1 MRLARNHFH
10 IEDLGNGLLRSF
22 VFRYFA
28 CEMYSK
34 VFFWLVGE
42 DRCGDTK
49 ILFGV
54 CTCEHVLTLKAI
66 TYLQTENAIAIA
78 EHCDRMA
85 GRQCLGYSG

>member
-1 MRLARNHFH
+1 MGYSEALFFAISLAKCIR
-10 IEDLGNGLLRSF
+10 RCS
-22 VFRYFA
+22 
-28 CEMYSK
+28 
-34 VFFWLVGE
+34 FWLVGE

-54 CTCEHVLTLKAI
+54 CTSEHVLTLKAI